1 MFQAKFKIPTYYPE
15 FACKGGE
22 CRHCCC
28 QGWRVTLTQEEYF
41 RLHSL
46 DCSGPLKEK
55 IDSYVGILPHP
66 STEQYGRINMNY
78 LGECPLRR
86 EDGYCGLQVECGE
99 EKIPSVCRYYPRAPR
114 LYPQPYC
121 SISNSCEAVLELLA
135 RKDYVF
141 SFTEKELSFHFDDDE
156 NTRFHKDGEEKAR
169 LCFSILCADSLPL
182 PERLKRLCLT
192 FDGKLHDPK
201 NDLFIVE
208 KMKETFLRSVSV
220 GDYLA
225 KMPENLPSFET
236 VYVRLSQ
243 ALAFD
248 HAVTNILLNH
258 LLYMHFPYVG
268 NEKDIKEIG
277 TFVYFLCYLW
287 FLLLDSSAIDFTS
300 FIDVTGDYF
309 RLSEHSNFYQVLAFY
324 LSKIGEKE
332 E

>member
-1 MFQAKFKIPTYYPE
+1 MFQAKFRIPTYYPE

-55 IDSYVGILPHP
+55 IDAYVGMLLHP
-66 STEQYGRINMNY
+66 SIEQYGRINMNY

-114 LYPQPYC
+114 LYPSPLC
-121 SISNSCEAVLELLA
+121 CVSDSCEAVLELLS

-141 SFTEKELSFHFDDDE
+141 SFTEKELSFCFDDDE
-156 NTRFHKDGEEKAR
+156 RGDDSKGSLDEAKR
-169 LCFSILCADSLPL
+169 CFAILSMEQMPL
-182 PERLKRLCLT
+182 PQRLEVLSET
-192 FDGKLHDPK
+192 FDGKAHEPSGDAL
-201 NDLFIVE
+201 IVR

-220 GDYLA
+220 GTYLERL
-225 KMPENLPSFET
+225 PEDILSFRE
-236 VYVRLSQ
+236 VYERLSKRQ
-243 ALAFD
+243 GFE
-248 HAVTNILLNH
+248 HSVTNILLNH
-258 LLYMHFPYVG
+258 LLYMQFPYVDRG
-268 NEKDIKEIG
+268 REIEETG

-287 FLLLDSSAIDFTS
+287 FLLLDSFAEDFTS
-300 FIDVTGDYF
+300 FIDVTGDYY
-309 RLSEHSNFYQVLAFY
+309 RLAEHSNFYQVLAFY
-324 LSKIGEKE
+324 LRKADGK
-332 E
+332 